1 MSGGETPLLT
11 LPHTGFP
18 ELSLLSPLPPAIADD
33 PARWGCM
40 TFPACGSCGAA
51 GAGAAVVDVFGFAFA
66 GEGDG
71 VADGLTEEGLDQP
84 GPVVVE
90 A

>member
-1 MSGGETPLLT
+1 M
-11 LPHTGFP
+11 F
-18 ELSLLSPLPPAIADD
+18 SPLPPAIVDD

-40 TFPACGSCGAA
+40 TLPVCDDCGTT
-51 GAGAAVVDVFGFAFA
+51 GAGVVVVDVFGLAFA